1 MGDNYFSKN
10 TLGRK
15 EGGGSSDPAINLK
28 LKRIFER
35 KALKLTYYY
44 GERVFSKGGKQLTS

>member
-44 GERVFSKGGKQLTS
+44 GERVSSKGGKQLTS